1 MIIQRDFARRRLQ
14 GETYHSQADNSV
26 TGHDPIPAT
35 IAPHGTSTGH
45 RHAKCFASPDENCS
59 TTISRE
65 HFISETLLR
74 QIELNKTAKIAGL
87 SWQQPKTFD
96 IIPLKG
102 LASKILCD
110 RHNSA
115 LSPLDATMGAF
126 SQAIADIDR
135 DLHPDADAPRFQRR
149 QFCGEDLERW
159 MLKCLIGM
167 SVSGNIGGG
176 LNPKCLD
183 LLYDR
188 IPWPTGW
195 GLYWLIDRGPVA
207 HHASSFLIE
216 TNVHPQTNVIM
227 FVRFTMRGLPL
238 GLCLGKPDQP
248 SAFGILRPSA
258 LSFRSG
264 HRRRQIMLR
273 WSRDRAG
280 APIQLNRAGTYDGP
294 SPDWL
299 PWERNG

>member
-1 MIIQRDFARRRLQ
+1 M
-14 GETYHSQADNSV
+14 

>member
-1 MIIQRDFARRRLQ
+1 M
-14 GETYHSQADNSV
+14 
-26 TGHDPIPAT
+26 TGHDPKPAT
-35 IAPHGTSTGH
+35 IAPLGTPTGH
-45 RHAKCFASPDENCS
+45 RHAKCFASAGENCS

-74 QIELNKTAKIAGL
+74 QIELNNTAKIAGL

-115 LSPLDATMGAF
+115 LSPLDAAMGAF

-167 SVSGNIGGG
+167 SVSGNIGGA

-183 LLYDR
+183 LLYNR
-188 IPWPTGW
+188 IAWPTGW
-195 GLYWLIDRGPVA
+195 GLYWLVDRGPVA
-207 HHASSFLIE
+207 HHASGFLIE

-264 HRRRQIMLR
+264 HRRRPIVLS

-280 APIQLNRAGTYDGP
+280 GPIQLNRAGTYDGP